1 MKVKPLKSIAI
12 FPEYKERLKSSFMR
26 WKKAIDESLKRSAGN
41 SSKKNRNHTKKRPSF
56 LRHSWL
62 GLCVSCLH

>member
-26 WKKAIDESLKRSAGN
+26 WKKAIDEKLETLSRK
-41 SSKKNRNHTKKRPSF
+41 
-56 LRHSWL
+56 
-62 GLCVSCLH
+62 